1 MAGGEGVDSDGDE
14 NPIMVV
20 ESREWVL
27 SAFATA
33 GILTTDHFK
42 LHTGKL
48 SLDLHSIPEDHVAV
62 ELLWVS
68 VDPYLRGRMSGQDEG
83 LYFSQLALDEVHIL

>member
-1 MAGGEGVDSDGDE
+1 MADGEGVDNGGDE

-27 SAFATA
+27 SAYVAIGVPTA
-33 GILTTDHFK
+33 AHLK
-42 LHTGKL
+42 LRTGKL
-48 SLDLHSIPEDHVAV
+48 SLDFHSIPDDHVAV

-68 VDPYLRGRMSGQDEG
+68 VDPYLRGRMSGQEEG
-83 LYFSQLALDEVHIL
+83 LYFPQFALDEV